1 MKYDSGMQFDYQ
13 TKRVSDLV
21 PLGAFLTTIF
31 ILTGSVSD
39 PVNSTKLLVVGSFAG
54 AISLALGF
62 KGFQTALKLNQAFI
76 WGIIAFLIFATMST
90 LLSDAPIAQN
100 LYGVYGRNNGLVMY
114 FAMSIFAVAS
124 SILSSRKYREKIIIS
139 FVLAGLINL
148 IYGAWVALFGDFV
161 AWNNIYGNLLGTF
174 GNPNFMGSFLG
185 MLFGVILA
193 YTVSPGF
200 ELKLRLLGFALLLIT
215 FIEITQTS
223 AVQGVVLTGGSIF
236 LCGFF
241 LIWKMFQKRALL
253 IAYSSIGSIIG
264 LLATLGALQIGPLTS
279 LVYKRSVSLRGAYW
293 NAGIETGLS
302 NLFSGVGMDTFGNW
316 YRRTRSLNA
325 VTQTPGAEVTTNAAH
340 NVPIDFFANGGVPL
354 ALSYLFLTFITV
366 VAIVRILKRENGY
379 DPLSVSLIV
388 GWICYQT
395 QSIISINQIGLAIW
409 GWVFSGAI
417 ISLERVTREQVP
429 TQNAGIGLPNKKL
442 GFNRASSTFDSTGLR
457 AVLGMA
463 IGILLYIPPFS
474 ADLSYQTAL
483 NKREVAALER
493 SLEGGYFKPLDSY
506 RLANTVQIL
515 EKSNLPE
522 LALKYA
528 RKGVEF
534 NPDYTDAWKMLYYVT
549 GATEAEKKNARDQLI
564 RLDPL
569 NKAWKELP

>member
-1 MKYDSGMQFDYQ
+1 MQHDFQ

-21 PLGAFLTTIF
+21 PLGAFLTTVF

-39 PVNSTKLLVVGSFAG
+39 PVNSTKLLVVGAFAG
-54 AISLALGF
+54 AITLALGF
-62 KGFQTALKLNQAFI
+62 KGFQTSLKLNQWFTL
-76 WGIIAFLIFATMST
+76 GVLVFLIFATMST
-90 LLSDAPIAQN
+90 ILSNAPIVQN
-100 LYGVYGRNNGLVMY
+100 LYGVYGRNNGLIMY
-114 FAMSIFAVAS
+114 FAVGVFAIAS
-124 SILSSRKYREKIIIS
+124 SILSSRKHREKIIIS
-139 FVLAGLINL
+139 FVLAGLVNL

-193 YTVSPGF
+193 YAVSPGLD
-200 ELKLRLLGFALLLIT
+200 LKFRLLGFVLLLIT
-215 FIEITQTS
+215 FFEITQTS
-223 AVQGVVLTGGSIF
+223 AIQGVVLTGGSIF

-241 LIWKMFQKRALL
+241 LIWKKLQRRNLL
-253 IAYSSIGSIIG
+253 IGYASVGSIIG

-293 NAGIETGLS
+293 NAGIETGLN
-302 NLFSGVGMDTFGNW
+302 NLFSGAGMDTFGNW

-325 VTQTPGAEVTTNAAH
+325 VTETPGAEVTTNAAH

-354 ALSYLFLTFITV
+354 AVSYLFLTFVTLV
-366 VAIVRILKRENGY
+366 SIVKILKRQREY
-379 DPLSVSLIV
+379 DPLTVSLIV

-409 GWVFSGAI
+409 GWVFSGTI
-417 ISLERVTREQVP
+417 ISLERVTRDEGDLHSNSIRTSAKISRSLQ
-429 TQNAGIGLPNKKL
+429 
-442 GFNRASSTFDSTGLR
+442 ASSTFDSTGLK
-457 AVLGMA
+457 AVLGFV
-463 IGILLYIPPFS
+463 IGILLFIPPFS

-483 NKREVAALER
+483 NKRDVAALER

-515 EKSNLPE
+515 EKSNFPQ

-528 RKGVEF
+528 RIGVKF
-534 NPDYTDAWKMLYYVT
+534 NPDYTDAWKLLYYVT
-549 GATEAEKKNARDQLI
+549 GATEAEKQTAKDELI